1 MLAPPPS
8 GGVAL
13 RRRPRISRRVLLHA
27 IGLVLAGLLTWLVWR
42 GYRQPDLLLD
52 LSNLFLIC

>member
-1 MLAPPPS
+1 
-8 GGVAL
+8 VAL